1 MEMTDQTMLKFYQ
14 LIGEIMFGAANADK
28 KILPEEINEVH
39 EITKS
44 TWLDLDYTF
53 DQFGTDTAYQI
64 EIVFDYLLE
73 NGQSRDKLFEDIKA
87 FKEVHPSLFNPQ
99 MIEVIMESA
108 YKIVSAY
115 ARTNKSEIVFLSQ
128 LRNILKD

>member
-1 MEMTDQTMLKFYQ
+1 MTDQTMLKFYQ

-28 KILPEEINEVH
+28 KILPEEIDKVY
-39 EITKS
+39 EITQS
-44 TWLDLDYTF
+44 TWLDLDYTL

-73 NGQSRDKLFEDIKA
+73 NGQSKDKLFDDIRA
-87 FKEVHPSLFNPQ
+87 MKEVHPSLFNPQ
-99 MIEVIMESA
+99 MVEVIMESA
-108 YKIVSAY
+108 YKIVNAY
-115 ARTNKSEIVFLSQ
+115 SRTNKSEIVFLSQ